1 MTVFLSFQLNKRRKL
16 ISFNAKTERSF
27 KHLVQHFS
35 SNAGFTLFSIAIS
48 ILKSIFLIIRFV
60 TPVHLRIPLKYSTIL
75 KTSNKIV
82 LRNVF

>member
-1 MTVFLSFQLNKRRKL
+1 MTVFSSFQLNKRRKL
-16 ISFNAKTERSF
+16 ISFNAKIERSF
-27 KHLVQHFS
+27 KHLVQYFS

-60 TPVHLRIPLKYSTIL
+60 TPDSTIL